1 MNLYQVLNI
10 EETNDVKVI
19 KKAYSKLAKQYHPDK
34 NNGDM
39 IEKYEQITYA
49 YNILKNDKSRKKY
62 NMLNKN
68 NKSKFHEI
76 LESLYDSN
84 FNKEKFEENFINIID
99 RLNITEIFNFVT
111 KNIIPKKE
119 ENDVICSDTDI
130 DLWSESFGEYYDEL
144 PFIYQ
149 KYNNNTIILSLNIT
163 IDDLINNKI
172 RKIKIK
178 RNINGETITN
188 TFKFFIKSN
197 YVVFNEGGDILD
209 TSGHLIIHLKL
220 PENYT
225 FENNIIL
232 YNYTISLYEYFY
244 GINKELNIYN
254 TNIKINNHV
263 PYNDGNILYLSE
275 NKYVY
280 AINFNYNYLYNSKN
294 KEIMLNHFS

>member
-1 MNLYQVLNI
+1 MNLYHVLNI
-10 EETNDVKVI
+10 EETNDVTVI

-34 NNGDM
+34 NNGNT

-49 YNILKNDKSRKKY
+49 YNVLKNDKSRKEY

-76 LESLYDSN
+76 LESLYNSN

-99 RLNITEIFNFVT
+99 KLNITEIFNFIT

-119 ENDVICSDTDI
+119 DNDVICSDTDV
-130 DLWSESFGEYYDEL
+130 DLWSESFGEYYEEL

-149 KYNNNTIILSLNIT
+149 KYNSNTIILSLNIT

-188 TFKFFIKSN
+188 TFKFLIKSN
-197 YVVFNEGGDILD
+197 YVVFNEGGDIED
-209 TSGHLIIHLKL
+209 TSGHLIINLKL
-220 PENYT
+220 PEHYT

-244 GINKELNIYN
+244 GINKELYIYN

-263 PYNDGNILYLSE
+263 PYSDGNILYLSE
-275 NKYVY
+275 NKYIY